1 MLKPARLRLPKKSHL
16 LGHLVIYFGSSP
28 NFKVSAANELLSAA
42 QGGNKKQG
50 FHPNVSEAEKIYER
64 SEFLSQGINTV
75 DIESVK
81 TLQ

>member
-28 NFKVSAANELLSAA
+28 NFKVSAANELLLAA

-50 FHPNVSEAEKIYER
+50 FHPSDSEAEKV
-64 SEFLSQGINTV
+64 L
-75 DIESVK
+75 
-81 TLQ
+81 